1 MKTKQRFKRKLT
13 DSQIKDLTE
22 KATYEGMH
30 IGIKSAWETMLERRS
45 VLKTVLDGKS
55 YREVNRI
62 MFPEQP
68 IEEED
73 NATTESGET
82 AGTH

>member
-1 MKTKQRFKRKLT
+1 
-13 DSQIKDLTE
+13 
-22 KATYEGMH
+22 MH

-45 VLKTVLDGKS
+45 VLKTVLDAKS

-68 IEEED
+68 IEEETND
-73 NATTESGET
+73 APLNREEKLNY
-82 AGTH
+82 

>member
-13 DSQIKDLTE
+13 NAQIKDLTE

-45 VLKTVLDGKS
+45 VLKTVLDAKS

-73 NATTESGET
+73 NAITESGET

>member
-1 MKTKQRFKRKLT
+1 
-13 DSQIKDLTE
+13 
-22 KATYEGMH
+22 MH

-45 VLKTVLDGKS
+45 VLKTVLDAKS

-68 IEEED
+68 IEEETND
-73 NATTESGET
+73 ATVEPRGKN
-82 AGTH
+82 